1 MKGIYPIGIL
11 IVLLFVQSFG
21 LAQVSPKYDINE
33 PSYVNSL
40 MESIESS
47 RKDKDD
53 DFPERFGQYVASG
66 QASNDLMRHIAEYAN
81 SMDKVGRWTVDR
93 ERKIAGLCMLFDSIK
108 CVPLDQWHEVLSD
121 QIGFYYPGKESKFDE
136 EVRQWRQFARSGILT
151 VRGKNTWR
159 VKGKASAVTWSTDK
173 GLILSFDQPV
183 VLQAD
188 NPYDTMALSKTTGI
202 FYGKTYEWQGAG
214 GEMDWVGAGIPKDE
228 AYVRLTSYNV
238 KTTKFEISCDSVLMN
253 YPKYS
258 RESFPGVFKDRLDN
272 QNRDKNYPDFLA
284 TVRLSTQQI
293 NDYVSVNG
301 GFHLTGNEIGVDAPK
316 GEICVVEFRDPSSQ
330 KLLALYK
337 PKSLKVAVPNKI
349 FGGLGSLIIFTAN
362 DSIFHPAVEVEYKIQ
377 SNTLE
382 ARTGL
387 DIVSDIPFTLGN
399 QNMIVEAE
407 ILRWPLD
414 SREIEFNL
422 FTDSRTKSVNIISDK
437 YFSYESFQNTGMRF
451 GNSEIEKIYDSY
463 SGELRGASLSA
474 KALGKILAPSV
485 PYRQQFSNFYR
496 LMANGFIGFN
506 EAEERVDLLPKIILY
521 VEALRKTSDF
531 DEMGMSSYASG
542 KNVTYDV
549 DLDIATTRG
558 VSSVMISEYDR
569 TSIYPDNETFDIDK
583 DKSFNF
589 SGMFT
594 AGQFEF
600 LDDDALFEYEPY
612 HFISDSLNEL
622 RMDVLYNNPNSASNL
637 LRVKS
642 VIEGAEIVVSVN
654 SPDNHSGT
662 FNQDESYPKIET
674 FNHPKV
680 FYSDSSIRGGDYNRD
695 SFYFSLDPFTLD
707 SLFYIDSV
715 DLSFIGTLT
724 SAYIFPTIRDTLMLM
739 NDKSL
744 GIKES
749 TGEEGISLYQD
760 RGLLTGFYQLDR
772 SNGVIGTGTV
782 DYLTSDFSSKRIEFF
797 TDSVV
802 AFADSLN
809 IERSEM
815 GFLSP
820 EMKSEKNKL
829 RWFPYEGRLV
839 ATSNANNPFSMNQ
852 GRTLLE
858 GTLQVTDT
866 AITADGAIEWS
877 DAKLTSEDFTLTDKD
892 IMASSGDLEVKSGG
906 DQVTFSVKDVSMDVD
921 MDENY
926 GTFISNSEDNFID
939 LAYNAY
945 RVNIREFQWD
955 IDARRLFFRVPEGQ
969 DDMTFFAT
977 NPSQGDIFFNSGS
990 ADYDMSTSSLEVREI
1005 PFIDIADSRLYP
1017 NGDTLYIKQNGVL
1030 SKLEGCTLTSP
1041 INESRHQFSGVSMTI
1056 KGRNEANGKGSF
1068 IYNGQDLDS
1077 QLIVIDNIKTKQ
1089 TQEKKES
1096 DRTSYFHASGEL
1108 QMIDS
1113 LQFMTSILGI
1123 GDVAIDSRFNGVH
1136 LDGFLQIDWQSD
1148 ALDNEWVKINDTI
1161 YADSI
1166 GFDFQQ
1172 STALRGETLYT
1183 GIYLTPK
1190 DITPFFPQLLSRVR
1204 VPSQKPLLE
1213 VKGMFSHKAGENEY
1227 LFQNGSYDA
1236 SIPGYTGNSLTY
1248 NVASKNING
1257 QGLLDLQL
1265 RTGPVELLNSGRIA
1279 HNVESNS
1286 LEISLSQ
1293 ALSIG
1298 LPDEIW
1304 QAIGLMINE
1313 ASFSSKSLTY
1323 YEESS
1328 MQDWFGLLQR
1338 KNKNLKDLRSA
1349 MAMDPFF
1356 EYPKGLK
1363 GNLVT
1368 HQVTFNY
1375 EDNALYRHFVSEG
1388 KIGIS
1393 FIGEMPIHKEVKGKI
1408 VFEQRDAESDGLDI
1422 YIENDLR
1429 EFVHLSYRANHLSI
1443 FSTNKAV
1450 MQSITDLPEKKRTVE
1465 NNGRSMT
1472 FGIGSSLKT
1481 EEFKIEFNL

>member
-1 MKGIYPIGIL
+1 ML
-11 IVLLFVQSFG
+11 IVLLLTQSIV
-21 LAQVSPKYDINE
+21 LAQGISKYDIND
-33 PSYVNSL
+33 PSFVNAL
-40 MESIESS
+40 IESIESS

-53 DFPERFGQYVASG
+53 DFPERFSQYVASNG
-66 QASNDLMRHIAEYAN
+66 ASNDLMRRIAEYAN
-81 SMDKVGRWTVDR
+81 AMNEVGRWTVDR
-93 ERKIAGLCMLFDSIK
+93 ERSIAGLCMLVDSTK
-108 CVPLDQWHEVLSD
+108 CLPLNKWHEVLAD
-121 QIGFYYPGKESKFDE
+121 QIGYYYPGKESKFDE
-136 EVRQWRQFARSGILT
+136 EVRQWRNFARSGILT

-159 VKGKASAVTWSTDK
+159 VIGQASDVAWSSGE
-173 GLILSFDQPV
+173 GLVLSFNQPV

-188 NPYDTMALSKTTGI
+188 NPYDTMVLKNTTGT
-202 FYGKTYEWQGAG
+202 FYGKSYDWQGFG
-214 GEMDWVGAGIPKDE
+214 GEMDWVGAGIPRDE
-228 AYVRLTSYNV
+228 AYAQLTSYNI
-238 KTTKFEISCDSVLMN
+238 KTTKFEVSCDSVLMS

-258 RESFPGVFKDRLDN
+258 REAFPGVFKDVLNN
-272 QNRDKNYPDFLA
+272 QSKNKNYPDFLA
-284 TVRLSTQQI
+284 TVRLPTQRI

-301 GFHLTGNEIGVDAPK
+301 GFHLRGNEIGVDAPR
-316 GEICVVEFRDPSSQ
+316 GEVCVVEFRDPNSQ
-330 KLLALYK
+330 KILAVYK
-337 PKSLKVAVPNKI
+337 PKSLKVALPNKI
-349 FGGLGSLIIFTAN
+349 FGGLGSLLIFTAN
-362 DSIFHPAVEVEYKIQ
+362 DSISHPAVEVEYKIQ

-414 SREIEFNL
+414 QKEIQFNL

-437 YFSYESFQNTGMRF
+437 YFSYESFQNTGARF

-463 SGELRGASLSA
+463 NGDLRGASLSA
-474 KALGKILAPSV
+474 KALGKILAYNV
-485 PYRQQFSNFYR
+485 PYRQQFPNFYR
-496 LMANGFIGFN
+496 LMANGFIAFN

-531 DEMGMSSYASG
+531 DEMGMSSFYSG
-542 KNVTYDV
+542 NNVTYDV
-549 DLDIATTRG
+549 ELDIATARG
-558 VSSVMISEYDR
+558 VQSVMISEYDR
-569 TSIYPDNETFDIDK
+569 ASIYADNQTFDIDK

-612 HFISDSLNEL
+612 HFVSDSLNEL

-637 LRVKS
+637 LRVRS
-642 VIEGAEIVVSVN
+642 VIEGADIVVSVN

-674 FNHPKV
+674 FNFPKV
-680 FYSDSSIRGGDYNRD
+680 FYSDSSIREGDYNRD

-715 DLSFIGTLT
+715 DLLFLGTLK
-724 SAYIFPTIRDTLMLM
+724 SAYIFPELRDTLMLM
-739 NDKSL
+739 SDKSL

-760 RGLLTGFYQLDR
+760 RGRLTGFYQLDR
-772 SNGVIGTGTV
+772 SNGIIGTGTV
-782 DYLTSDFSSKRIEFF
+782 DYLTSDFSSKRIEFYR
-797 TDSVV
+797 DSVV

-892 IMASSGDLEVKSGG
+892 IMASSGNLEVKSGG
-906 DQVTFSVKDVSMDVD
+906 DQVTFSVNDVSMEVD

-955 IDARRLFFRVPEGQ
+955 IDARRLFFRVPDGQ
-969 DDMTFFAT
+969 DDMTFYAT
-977 NPSQGDIFFNSGS
+977 NPSQGDLVFNSGS

-1005 PFIDIADSRLYP
+1005 PFIDIADSRLFP
-1017 NGDTLYIKQNGVL
+1017 NGDTLYVKQNGVL
-1030 SKLEGCTLTSP
+1030 TRLDGCSLSSP
-1041 INESRHQFSGVSMTI
+1041 ISETKHHFDDVSMTI
-1056 KGRNEANGKGSF
+1056 KGRNEGSGKGYF
-1068 IYNGQDLDS
+1068 IYVGKGLDS
-1077 QLIVIDNIKTKQ
+1077 QFIAMDKIYTRQ
-1089 TQEKKES
+1089 TTEKKES
-1096 DRTSYFHASGEL
+1096 DRMYYFHGNGEL
-1108 QMIDS
+1108 QMSDS
-1113 LQFMTSILGI
+1113 LKFMPTIQGI
-1123 GDVAIDSRFNGVH
+1123 GDVAIDSRFNGIH
-1136 LDGFLQIDWQSD
+1136 LDGFLQFDWQSD
-1148 ALDNEWVKINDTI
+1148 ALDNDWVKLNDTI
-1161 YADSI
+1161 YSDSI
-1166 GFDFQQ
+1166 GFSFKQ

-1213 VKGMFSHKAGENEY
+1213 VNGMFSHKAGDNMY
-1227 LFQNGSYDA
+1227 YFQNGSFDA
-1236 SIPGYTGNSLTY
+1236 SIPGYTGNGLLY
-1248 NVASKNING
+1248 NVATKDITGN
-1257 QGLLDLQL
+1257 GLLNMHL
-1265 RTGPVELLNSGRIA
+1265 RLKPIELLSNGRVS
-1279 HNVESNS
+1279 HNVESNTMNVEMS
-1286 LEISLSQ
+1286 QAISL
-1293 ALSIG
+1293 G

-1323 YEESS
+1323 YEETS

-1338 KNKNLKDLRSA
+1338 KTKNLKDLRGA
-1349 MAMDPFF
+1349 MALDPFF
-1356 EYPKGLK
+1356 EYPKGLN
-1363 GNLVT
+1363 GNFVT

-1375 EDNALYRHFVSEG
+1375 EDDVLYRRFASEG
-1388 KIGIS
+1388 KIGVS
-1393 FIGEMPIHKEVKGKI
+1393 FIGEIPIHKELKGKI
-1408 VFEQRDAESDGLDI
+1408 VFEQRDAESDGFDI

-1429 EFVHLSYRANHLSI
+1429 EFIHLSYRANHLSI

-1450 MQSITDLPEKKRTVE
+1450 MQSITDVPEKKRTVE

>member
-1 MKGIYPIGIL
+1 MKGIYFIGIL
-11 IVLLFVQSFG
+11 LVALSMQHTSM
-21 LAQVSPKYDINE
+21 AQVAPRYDIND
-33 PSYVNSL
+33 PAYVNVL
-40 MESIESS
+40 LESIESS

-53 DFPERFGQYVASG
+53 SFPERFNQYLASSS
-66 QASNDLMRHIAEYAN
+66 ASKDLMRRIAEYAN
-81 SMDKVGRWTVDR
+81 TMEKVGRWTLDR
-93 ERKIAGLCMLFDSIK
+93 ERRVAGLCMLVDSVK
-108 CVPLDQWHEVLSD
+108 CFPLDQWHEVFTDQLS
-121 QIGFYYPGKESKFDE
+121 FYYPGKESKFDE
-136 EVRQWRQFARSGILT
+136 EIRQWRQLARFGILT

-159 VKGKASAVTWSTDK
+159 VMGKASDVSWSSDE
-173 GLILSFDQPV
+173 GLVLSFDQPI

-188 NPYDTMALSKTTGI
+188 NPYDTMAIRGTTGV
-202 FYGKTYEWQGAG
+202 FYGKTYEWQGSG
-214 GEMDWVGAGIPKDE
+214 GEMDWVGAGIPRDE
-228 AYVRLTSYNV
+228 ASVQLTSYSL
-238 KTTKFEISCDSVLMN
+238 KTTKFEVSCDSVLMS

-258 RESFPGVFKDRLDN
+258 REAFPGVFKDRLDN
-272 QNRDKNYPDFLA
+272 QTRDKNYPDFLA
-284 TVRLSTQQI
+284 SVRLPTQQI

-301 GFHLTGNEIGVDAPK
+301 GFHLRGNEIGVDAPR
-316 GEICVVEFRDPSSQ
+316 GEVCIVEFRHPTTQ

-337 PKSLKVAVPNKI
+337 PKSLKVALPNKI
-349 FGGLGSLIIFTAN
+349 FGGLGSLLLFTAN
-362 DSIFHPAVEVEYKIQ
+362 DSISHPAVEVEYKIQ

-399 QNMIVEAE
+399 QNMVVEAE

-437 YFSYESFQNTGMRF
+437 YFSYESFQNAGMRF

-463 SGELRGASLSA
+463 GGDLRGASLSA
-474 KALGKILAPSV
+474 KALGSILAPNV
-485 PYRQQFSNFYR
+485 PYRQQFTNFYR

-531 DEMGMSSYASG
+531 DEMGMSSFTSG

-549 DLDIATTRG
+549 DLDIATTTG

-569 TSIYPDNETFDIDK
+569 ASIYPDNQTFDIDR

-600 LDDDALFEYEPY
+600 LDDNALFEYEPY
-612 HFISDSLNEL
+612 HFVSDSLNEL

-642 VIEGAEIVVSVN
+642 VIEGADLVVFVN

-662 FNQDESYPKIET
+662 FNQDESYPKLET
-674 FNHPKV
+674 YNQAKV
-680 FYSDSSIRGGDYNRD
+680 FYGDSTIREGDYNRD
-695 SFYFSLDPFTLD
+695 SFYFALDPFTLD

-715 DLSFIGTLT
+715 DLHFIGTLT
-724 SAYIFPTIRDTLMLM
+724 SAYIFPDIRDTLMLM

-760 RGLLTGFYQLDR
+760 RGRLTGFYQLDR
-772 SNGVIGTGTV
+772 SNGIIGTGTV

-892 IMASSGDLEVKSGG
+892 IMASSGNLEVKSGG
-906 DQVTFSVKDVSMDVD
+906 DQVTFSVNDVSMEVD

-926 GTFISNSEDNFID
+926 GTFVSNSEDNFID

-969 DDMTFFAT
+969 EDMTFYAT
-977 NPSQGDIFFNSGS
+977 NPSQGDLFFNSGS

-1005 PFIDIADSRLYP
+1005 PFIDVADSRFYP
-1017 NGDTLYIKQNGVL
+1017 NGDTLYIKQNGIL
-1030 SKLEGCTLTSP
+1030 SKLEGGRLIAPT
-1041 INESRHQFSGVSMTI
+1041 NETKHEFSDVSITI
-1056 KGRNEANGKGSF
+1056 KGRNKANGKGDF
-1068 IYNGQDLDS
+1068 IYNGMSLDT
-1077 QLIVIDNIKTKQ
+1077 QLMAMGDIKTRQ
-1089 TQEKKES
+1089 TEEKKES
-1096 DRTSYFHASGEL
+1096 DRTSYFHATGEL
-1108 QMIDS
+1108 QMVDS
-1113 LQFMTSILGI
+1113 LLFLPTIQGI
-1123 GDVAIDSRFNGVH
+1123 GDVAIDSRYQGVH

-1148 ALDNEWVKINDTI
+1148 ALDNDWVKVNDTL
-1161 YADSI
+1161 YNDSI
-1166 GFDFQQ
+1166 GFEYQQ

-1183 GIYLTPK
+1183 GIYLTPR
-1190 DITPFFPQLLSRVR
+1190 DLIPYFPSLLSRVR
-1204 VPSQKPLLE
+1204 VPSQKPLIE
-1213 VKGMFSHKAGENEY
+1213 VSGAFSHKAGEDEY
-1227 LFQNGSYDA
+1227 LFQSGVFES
-1236 SIPGYTGNSLTY
+1236 SIPGYTGNGLTY
-1248 NVASKNING
+1248 NVASKDIKGN
-1257 QGLLDLQL
+1257 GLLDLHL
-1265 RTGPVELLNSGRIA
+1265 RTGPVDIFTTGRVL
-1279 HNVESNS
+1279 HNVESNA
-1286 LEISLSQ
+1286 LEVNLSQ

-1323 YEESS
+1323 YEEES

-1338 KNKNLKDLRSA
+1338 KTKNLKDLRSA

-1356 EYPKGLK
+1356 EYPKGLN
-1363 GNLVT
+1363 GQFIT
-1368 HQVTFNY
+1368 HHIDFDY
-1375 EDNALYRHFVSEG
+1375 EDDALYRRFASKG
-1388 KIGIS
+1388 KLGVA
-1393 FIGEMPIHKEVKGKI
+1393 FIGDIPIHKEIKGKI
-1408 VFEQRDAESDGLDI
+1408 VFEHRDAESDGFDL
-1422 YIENDLR
+1422 YFENDLR

-1450 MQSITDLPEKKRTVE
+1450 MQSITDVPEKKRTMV
-1465 NNGRSMT
+1465 NNGKSMT